1 MTNSP
6 APGAYRGTR
15 IACYTGYIVQAIVA
29 NLAPLLFITFNRT
42 FDISLTKITFLSGF
56 NFAVQLIVDLV
67 AARYAE
73 RLGYR
78 RSVIIS
84 QIFAAAGMIAYG
96 TLPYLFGSRFAGLL
110 TATFLSAIGG
120 GLIEVLVS
128 PIIESCPSDSKS
140 GSMSLLHSFY
150 CWGQAGVVL
159 LSTLFF
165 TAFGIDNWRILT
177 AIWAVV
183 PIMNALLFTKVPVPQ
198 PTEEGE
204 AMSAGQ
210 LFGSRGFGIL
220 ILLMICS
227 GAAELAVSQWA
238 SAFAEA
244 ALKVNKTIGDLM
256 GPCLFA
262 VLMGVSRAFYSV
274 FSRKT
279 GLMHFMTFSGGLCLI
294 GYLTASLSPFPALS
308 LAGCAICGFSVG
320 IFWPGTLS
328 IAAKLFPKG
337 GTFMYGILAL
347 AGDIGCVCGTG
358 FVGLMSG
365 FFGDDLKIGILCA
378 SVFPIMMT
386 VGLMLCRRLL
396 RDSPAKM
403 PEQNT
408 GN

>member
-6 APGAYRGTR
+6 APGAYKGTK

-56 NFAVQLIVDLV
+56 NFAVQLLVDLI

-78 RSVIIS
+78 KSVILS
-84 QIFAAAGMIAYG
+84 QIFAAAGMIGYG
-96 TLPYLFGSRFAGLL
+96 TLPYLIGNQFAGLL
-110 TATFLSAIGG
+110 IATALCAVGG

-128 PIIESCPSDSKS
+128 PIVESCPSDSKS

-150 CWGQAGVVL
+150 CWGQAAVVL

-165 TAFGIDNWRILT
+165 TVCGIDNWRILT
-177 AIWAVV
+177 VIWAVV
-183 PIMNALLFTKVPVPQ
+183 PIVNAFTFTRVPVPQ
-198 PTEEGE
+198 PVEEGA
-204 AMSAGQ
+204 AMSAKQ
-210 LFGSRGFGIL
+210 LFSSRGFGIL

-227 GAAELAVSQWA
+227 GAAELAISQWA

-244 ALKVNKTIGDLM
+244 ALNVNKTVGDLM

-262 VLMGVSRAFYSV
+262 ILMGVSRAFYSV
-274 FSRKT
+274 FSRRT
-279 GLMHFMTFSGGLCLI
+279 GLVRFMAVSGILCFI

-308 LAGCAICGFSVG
+308 LAGCALCGFSVG

-328 IAAKLFPKG
+328 IAARVCPNG

-347 AGDIGCVCGTG
+347 AGDVGCVCGTG
-358 FVGLMSG
+358 FVGFISG
-365 FFGDDLKIGILCA
+365 MFGDDLKKGILCA
-378 SVFPIMMT
+378 SVFPILMFIGLT
-386 VGLMLCRRLL
+386 VCRSRMN
-396 RDSPAKM
+396 R
-403 PEQNT
+403 E
-408 GN
+408 

>member
-6 APGAYRGTR
+6 APGAYKGTK

-29 NLAPLLFITFNRT
+29 NLAPLLFLTFNRT

-56 NFAVQLIVDLV
+56 NFAVQLLVDLI

-78 RSVIIS
+78 KSVILS
-84 QIFAAAGMIAYG
+84 QIFAAAGMIGYG
-96 TLPYLFGSRFAGLL
+96 TLPYLLGNRFAGLL
-110 TATFLSAIGG
+110 IATALCAVGG

-150 CWGQAGVVL
+150 CWGQAAVVL

-165 TAFGIDNWRILT
+165 TVCGIDNWRILT
-177 AIWAVV
+177 VIWAVV
-183 PIMNALLFTKVPVPQ
+183 PIVNAFTFTKVPVPQ
-198 PTEEGE
+198 PVEEGA
-204 AMSAGQ
+204 AMSAKQ
-210 LFGSRGFGIL
+210 LFSSRGLGIL

-227 GAAELAVSQWA
+227 GAAELAISQWA

-244 ALKVNKTIGDLM
+244 ALNVNKTVGDLM

-262 VLMGVSRAFYSV
+262 ILMGVSRAFYSV
-274 FSRKT
+274 FSRRT
-279 GLMHFMTFSGGLCLI
+279 GLVRFMAVSGILCFI

-308 LAGCAICGFSVG
+308 LAGCALCGFSVG

-328 IAAKLFPKG
+328 IAARVCPNG

-347 AGDIGCVCGTG
+347 AGDVGCVCGTG
-358 FVGLMSG
+358 FVGFISG
-365 FFGDDLKIGILCA
+365 MFGDDLKKGILCA
-378 SVFPIMMT
+378 SVFPILMFIGLT
-386 VGLMLCRRLL
+386 VCRSRMN
-396 RDSPAKM
+396 R
-403 PEQNT
+403 E
-408 GN
+408 

>member
-6 APGAYRGTR
+6 APGAYKGTK

-56 NFAVQLIVDLV
+56 NFAVQLLVDLI

-78 RSVIIS
+78 KSVILS
-84 QIFAAAGMIAYG
+84 QIFAASGMIGYG
-96 TLPYLFGSRFAGLL
+96 TLPYLLGNRFAGLL
-110 TATFLSAIGG
+110 IATALCAVGG

-128 PIIESCPSDSKS
+128 PIVESCPSDSKS

-150 CWGQAGVVL
+150 CWGQAAVVL

-165 TAFGIDNWRILT
+165 TVCGIDNWRILT
-177 AIWAVV
+177 VIWAVV
-183 PIMNALLFTKVPVPQ
+183 PIVNAFTFTRVPVPQ
-198 PTEEGE
+198 PVEEGA
-204 AMSAGQ
+204 AMSAKQ
-210 LFGSRGFGIL
+210 LFSSRGFGIL

-227 GAAELAVSQWA
+227 GAAELAISQWA

-244 ALKVNKTIGDLM
+244 ALNVNKTVGDLM

-262 VLMGVSRAFYSV
+262 ILMGVSRAFYSV
-274 FSRKT
+274 FSRRT
-279 GLMHFMTFSGGLCLI
+279 GLVRFMAVSGILCFI

-308 LAGCAICGFSVG
+308 LAGCALCGFSVG

-328 IAAKLFPKG
+328 IAARVCPNG

-347 AGDIGCVCGTG
+347 AGDVGCVCGTG
-358 FVGLMSG
+358 FVGFISG
-365 FFGDDLKIGILCA
+365 MFGDNLKKGILCA
-378 SVFPIMMT
+378 SVFPILMFIGLT
-386 VGLMLCRRLL
+386 VCRSRMN
-396 RDSPAKM
+396 R
-403 PEQNT
+403 E
-408 GN
+408 

>member
-6 APGAYRGTR
+6 APGAYKGTK

-56 NFAVQLIVDLV
+56 NFAVQLLVDLI

-78 RSVIIS
+78 KSVILS
-84 QIFAAAGMIAYG
+84 QIFAAAGMISYG
-96 TLPYLFGSRFAGLL
+96 TLPYLLGNRFAGLL
-110 TATFLSAIGG
+110 IATALCAVGG

-128 PIIESCPSDSKS
+128 PIVESCPSDSKS

-150 CWGQAGVVL
+150 CWGQAAVVL

-165 TAFGIDNWRILT
+165 TVCGIDNWRILT
-177 AIWAVV
+177 VIWAVV
-183 PIMNALLFTKVPVPQ
+183 PIVNAFTFTRVPVPQ
-198 PTEEGE
+198 PVEEGA
-204 AMSAGQ
+204 AMSAKQ
-210 LFGSRGFGIL
+210 LFSSRGFGIL

-227 GAAELAVSQWA
+227 GAAELAISQWA

-244 ALKVNKTIGDLM
+244 ALNVNKTVGDLM

-262 VLMGVSRAFYSV
+262 ILMGVSRAFYSV
-274 FSRKT
+274 FSRRT
-279 GLMHFMTFSGGLCLI
+279 GLVRFMAVSGILCFI

-308 LAGCAICGFSVG
+308 LAGCALCGFSVG

-328 IAAKLFPKG
+328 IAARVCPNG

-347 AGDIGCVCGTG
+347 AGDVGCVCGTG
-358 FVGLMSG
+358 FVGFISG
-365 FFGDDLKIGILCA
+365 MFGDDLKKGILCA
-378 SVFPIMMT
+378 SVFPILMFIGLT
-386 VGLMLCRRLL
+386 VCRSRMN
-396 RDSPAKM
+396 R
-403 PEQNT
+403 E
-408 GN
+408 

>member
-6 APGAYRGTR
+6 ASGAYKGTK

-56 NFAVQLIVDLV
+56 NFAVQLLVDLI

-78 RSVIIS
+78 KSVILS
-84 QIFAAAGMIAYG
+84 QIFAAAGMIGYG
-96 TLPYLFGSRFAGLL
+96 ALPYLLGNRFAGLL
-110 TATFLSAIGG
+110 IATALCAVGG

-128 PIIESCPSDSKS
+128 PIVESCPSDSKS

-150 CWGQAGVVL
+150 CWGQAAVVL

-165 TAFGIDNWRILT
+165 TVCGIDNWRILT
-177 AIWAVV
+177 VIWAVV
-183 PIMNALLFTKVPVPQ
+183 PIVNAFTFTRVPVPQ
-198 PTEEGE
+198 PVEEGA
-204 AMSAGQ
+204 AMSAKQ
-210 LFGSRGFGIL
+210 LFSSRGFGIL

-227 GAAELAVSQWA
+227 GAAELAISQWA

-244 ALKVNKTIGDLM
+244 ALNVNKTVGDLM

-262 VLMGVSRAFYSV
+262 ILMGVSRAFYSV
-274 FSRKT
+274 FSRRT
-279 GLMHFMTFSGGLCLI
+279 GLVRFMAVSGILCFI

-308 LAGCAICGFSVG
+308 LAGCALCGFSVG

-328 IAAKLFPKG
+328 IAARVCPNG

-347 AGDIGCVCGTG
+347 AGDVGCVCGTG
-358 FVGLMSG
+358 FVGFISG
-365 FFGDDLKIGILCA
+365 MFGDDLKKGILCA
-378 SVFPIMMT
+378 SVFPILMFIGLT
-386 VGLMLCRRLL
+386 VCRSRMN
-396 RDSPAKM
+396 R
-403 PEQNT
+403 E
-408 GN
+408 

>member
-1 MTNSP
+1 MTTSQ
-6 APGAYRGTR
+6 APRAYRGTK

-56 NFAVQLIVDLV
+56 NFAVQLFIDLV

-73 RLGYR
+73 KLGYR
-78 RSVIIS
+78 KSVIIS
-84 QIFAAAGMIAYG
+84 QIFAAAGMIGYG
-96 TLPYLFGSRFAGLL
+96 TLPYLLGDPFAGLL
-110 TATFLSAIGG
+110 IATFLCAVGG

-165 TAFGIDNWRILT
+165 TVCGIDNWRILT

-183 PIMNALLFTKVPVPQ
+183 PIVNAFTFTKVPVPQ
-198 PTEEGE
+198 PVEEGT
-204 AMSAGQ
+204 AMSAKQ
-210 LFGSRGFGIL
+210 LFSSRGFGIL

-227 GAAELAVSQWA
+227 GAAEQAISQWA

-244 ALKVNKTIGDLM
+244 GLNVNKTVGDIM

-262 VLMGVSRAFYSV
+262 ILMGVSRTFYSA
-274 FSRKT
+274 FSRKA
-279 GLMHFMTFSGGLCLI
+279 GLVRFMTVSGVLSLV
-294 GYLTASLSPFPALS
+294 GYLMASLSPFPALS
-308 LAGCAICGFSVG
+308 LAGCALCGFSVG

-328 IAAKLFPKG
+328 IAAKLCPNG

-358 FVGLMSG
+358 FVGFISG
-365 FFGDDLKIGILCA
+365 LLGDDLKKGILCA
-378 SVFPIMMT
+378 SVFPVLMVI
-386 VGLMLCRRLL
+386 GLTMCRR
-396 RDSPAKM
+396 RMNK
-403 PEQNT
+403 E
-408 GN
+408 

>member
-1 MTNSP
+1 MTTSQ
-6 APGAYRGTR
+6 APRAYRGTK

-56 NFAVQLIVDLV
+56 NFAVQLFIDLV

-73 RLGYR
+73 KLGYR
-78 RSVIIS
+78 KSVIIS
-84 QIFAAAGMIAYG
+84 QIFAAAGMIGYG
-96 TLPYLFGSRFAGLL
+96 TLPYLLGNPFAGLL
-110 TATFLSAIGG
+110 IATFLCAVGG

-165 TAFGIDNWRILT
+165 TVCGIDNWRILT

-183 PIMNALLFTKVPVPQ
+183 PIINAFTFTKVPVPQ
-198 PTEEGE
+198 PVEEGA
-204 AMSAGQ
+204 AMSAKQ
-210 LFGSRGFGIL
+210 LFSSRGFGIL

-227 GAAELAVSQWA
+227 GAAEQAISQWA

-244 ALKVNKTIGDLM
+244 GLNVNKTIGDIM

-262 VLMGVSRAFYSV
+262 ILMGVSRTFYSA
-274 FSRKT
+274 FSRKA
-279 GLMHFMTFSGGLCLI
+279 GLVRYMTVSGFLCLI
-294 GYLTASLSPFPALS
+294 GYLMASLSPLPAIS
-308 LAGCAICGFSVG
+308 LAGCALCGFSVG
-320 IFWPGTLS
+320 LFWPGTLS
-328 IAAKLFPKG
+328 IAAKLCPNG

-358 FVGLMSG
+358 FVGFISG
-365 FFGDDLKIGILCA
+365 LLGDDLKKGILCA
-378 SVFPIMMT
+378 SVFPVLMVI
-386 VGLMLCRRLL
+386 GLTMCRR
-396 RDSPAKM
+396 RMNK
-403 PEQNT
+403 E
-408 GN
+408 

>member
-6 APGAYRGTR
+6 APGAYKGTK

-56 NFAVQLIVDLV
+56 NFAVQLLVDLI

-78 RSVIIS
+78 KSVILS
-84 QIFAAAGMIAYG
+84 QIFAAAGMIVYG
-96 TLPYLFGSRFAGLL
+96 TLPYLLGNRFAGLL
-110 TATFLSAIGG
+110 IATALCAVGG

-150 CWGQAGVVL
+150 CWGQAAVVL

-165 TAFGIDNWRILT
+165 TVCGIDNWRILT
-177 AIWAVV
+177 VIWAVV
-183 PIMNALLFTKVPVPQ
+183 PIVNAFTFTRVPVPQ
-198 PTEEGE
+198 PVEEGA
-204 AMSAGQ
+204 AMSAKQ
-210 LFGSRGFGIL
+210 LFSSRGFGIL

-227 GAAELAVSQWA
+227 GAAELAISQWA

-244 ALKVNKTIGDLM
+244 ALNVNKTVGDLM

-262 VLMGVSRAFYSV
+262 ILMGVSRAFYSV
-274 FSRKT
+274 FSRRT
-279 GLMHFMTFSGGLCLI
+279 GLVRFMAVSGILCFI

-308 LAGCAICGFSVG
+308 LAGCALCGFSVG

-328 IAAKLFPKG
+328 IAARVCPNG

-347 AGDIGCVCGTG
+347 AGDVGCVCGTG
-358 FVGLMSG
+358 FVGFISG
-365 FFGDDLKIGILCA
+365 MFGDDLKKGILCA
-378 SVFPIMMT
+378 SVFPILMFIGLT
-386 VGLMLCRRLL
+386 VCRSRMN
-396 RDSPAKM
+396 R
-403 PEQNT
+403 E
-408 GN
+408 

>member
-1 MTNSP
+1 MTTSQ
-6 APGAYRGTR
+6 APGAYKGTK

-56 NFAVQLIVDLV
+56 NFAVQLLVDLI

-73 RLGYR
+73 KLGYR
-78 RSVIIS
+78 KSVIIS
-84 QIFAAAGMIAYG
+84 QIFAAAGMIGYG
-96 TLPYLFGSRFAGLL
+96 TLPYLLGNPFAGLL
-110 TATFLSAIGG
+110 IATFLCAIGG

-165 TAFGIDNWRILT
+165 TACGIDNWRILT
-177 AIWAVV
+177 MIWAVV
-183 PIMNALLFTKVPVPQ
+183 PIINAFTFTKVPVPQ
-198 PTEEGE
+198 PVEEGG
-204 AMSAGQ
+204 AMSAKQ
-210 LFGSRGFGIL
+210 LFSSHGFGIL

-227 GAAELAVSQWA
+227 GAAELAISQWA

-244 ALKVNKTIGDLM
+244 GLNVNKTVGDLM

-262 VLMGVSRAFYSV
+262 ILMGVSRTFYSV

-279 GLMHFMTFSGGLCLI
+279 GLVRFMTVSGVLSLV
-294 GYLTASLSPFPALS
+294 GYLMASLSPFPALS
-308 LAGCAICGFSVG
+308 LAGCALCGFSVG

-328 IAAKLFPKG
+328 IAAKLCPNG

-358 FVGLMSG
+358 FVGFISG
-365 FFGDDLKIGILCA
+365 LFGDDLKKGILCA
-378 SVFPIMMT
+378 SVFPVLMV
-386 VGLMLCRRLL
+386 VGLMLCRKRT
-396 RDSPAKM
+396 DEK
-403 PEQNT
+403 Q
-408 GN
+408 

>member
-1 MTNSP
+1 MTTSQ
-6 APGAYRGTR
+6 APGAYKGTK

-56 NFAVQLIVDLV
+56 NFAVQLFIDLV

-73 RLGYR
+73 KLGYR
-78 RSVIIS
+78 KSVIIS
-84 QIFAAAGMIAYG
+84 QIFAAAGMIGYG
-96 TLPYLFGSRFAGLL
+96 TLPYLLGDPFVGLL
-110 TATFLSAIGG
+110 IATFLCAIGG

-165 TAFGIDNWRILT
+165 TVCGIDNWRILT

-183 PIMNALLFTKVPVPQ
+183 PIVNAFTFTKVPVPQ
-198 PTEEGE
+198 PVEEGA
-204 AMSAGQ
+204 AMNAKQ
-210 LFGSRGFGIL
+210 LFSSRGFGIL

-227 GAAELAVSQWA
+227 GAAEQAISQWA

-244 ALKVNKTIGDLM
+244 GLNVNKTVGDIM

-262 VLMGVSRAFYSV
+262 VLMGVSRTFYSA
-274 FSRKT
+274 FSRKA
-279 GLMHFMTFSGGLCLI
+279 GLVRYMTVSGFLCLI
-294 GYLTASLSPFPALS
+294 GYLMASLSPFPAIS
-308 LAGCAICGFSVG
+308 LAGCALCGFSVG
-320 IFWPGTLS
+320 LFWPGTLS
-328 IAAKLFPKG
+328 IAAKFCPKG

-358 FVGLMSG
+358 FVGFISG
-365 FFGDDLKIGILCA
+365 LFGDDLKKGILCA
-378 SVFPIMMT
+378 SVFPVLMV
-386 VGLMLCRRLL
+386 VGLMFCRKRTDGQEAD
-396 RDSPAKM
+396 R
-403 PEQNT
+403 
-408 GN
+408 

>member
-6 APGAYRGTR
+6 APGAYKGTK

-56 NFAVQLIVDLV
+56 NFAVQLLVDLI

-78 RSVIIS
+78 KSVILS
-84 QIFAAAGMIAYG
+84 QIFAAAGMIGYG
-96 TLPYLFGSRFAGLL
+96 TLPYLIGNQFAGLL
-110 TATFLSAIGG
+110 IATALCAVGG

-128 PIIESCPSDSKS
+128 PIVESCPSDSKS

-150 CWGQAGVVL
+150 CWGQAAVVL

-165 TAFGIDNWRILT
+165 TVCGIDNWRILT
-177 AIWAVV
+177 VIWAVV
-183 PIMNALLFTKVPVPQ
+183 PIVNAFTFTRVPVPQ
-198 PTEEGE
+198 PVEEGA
-204 AMSAGQ
+204 AMSAKQ
-210 LFGSRGFGIL
+210 LFSSRGFGIL

-227 GAAELAVSQWA
+227 GAAELAISQWA

-244 ALKVNKTIGDLM
+244 ALNVNKTVGDLM
-256 GPCLFA
+256 CPCLFA
-262 VLMGVSRAFYSV
+262 ILMGVSRAFYSV
-274 FSRKT
+274 FSRRT
-279 GLMHFMTFSGGLCLI
+279 GLVRFMAVSGILCFI

-308 LAGCAICGFSVG
+308 LAGCALCGFSVG

-328 IAAKLFPKG
+328 IAARVCPNG

-347 AGDIGCVCGTG
+347 AGDVGCVCGTG
-358 FVGLMSG
+358 FVGFISG
-365 FFGDDLKIGILCA
+365 MFGDDLKKGILCA
-378 SVFPIMMT
+378 SVFPILMFIGLT
-386 VGLMLCRRLL
+386 VCRSRMN
-396 RDSPAKM
+396 R
-403 PEQNT
+403 E
-408 GN
+408 

>member
-1 MTNSP
+1 MTNSL
-6 APGAYRGTR
+6 APGAYKGTK

-56 NFAVQLIVDLV
+56 NFAVQLLVDLI

-78 RSVIIS
+78 KSVILS
-84 QIFAAAGMIAYG
+84 QIFAAAGMIVYG
-96 TLPYLFGSRFAGLL
+96 TLPYLLGNRFAGLL
-110 TATFLSAIGG
+110 IATALCAVGG

-128 PIIESCPSDSKS
+128 PIVESCPSDSKS

-150 CWGQAGVVL
+150 CWGQAAVVL

-165 TAFGIDNWRILT
+165 TVCGIDNWRILT
-177 AIWAVV
+177 VIWAVV
-183 PIMNALLFTKVPVPQ
+183 PIVNAFTFTRVPVPQ
-198 PTEEGE
+198 PVEEGA
-204 AMSAGQ
+204 AMSAKQ
-210 LFGSRGFGIL
+210 LFSSRGFGIL

-227 GAAELAVSQWA
+227 GAAELAISQWA

-244 ALKVNKTIGDLM
+244 ALNVNKTVGDLM

-262 VLMGVSRAFYSV
+262 ILMGVSRAFYSV
-274 FSRKT
+274 FSRRT
-279 GLMHFMTFSGGLCLI
+279 GLVRFMAVSGILCFI

-308 LAGCAICGFSVG
+308 LAGCALCGFSVG

-328 IAAKLFPKG
+328 IAARVCPNG

-347 AGDIGCVCGTG
+347 AGDVGCVCGTG
-358 FVGLMSG
+358 FVGFISG
-365 FFGDDLKIGILCA
+365 MFGDDLKKGILCA
-378 SVFPIMMT
+378 SVFPILMFIGLT
-386 VGLMLCRRLL
+386 VCRSRMN
-396 RDSPAKM
+396 R
-403 PEQNT
+403 E
-408 GN
+408 

>member
-1 MTNSP
+1 MTTSQ
-6 APGAYRGTR
+6 APRAYRGTK

-56 NFAVQLIVDLV
+56 NFAVQLFIDLV

-73 RLGYR
+73 KLGYR
-78 RSVIIS
+78 KSVIIS
-84 QIFAAAGMIAYG
+84 QIFAAAGMIGYG
-96 TLPYLFGSRFAGLL
+96 TLPYLLGNPFAGLL
-110 TATFLSAIGG
+110 IATFLCAVGG

-165 TAFGIDNWRILT
+165 TVCGIDNWRILT

-183 PIMNALLFTKVPVPQ
+183 PIVNAFTFTKVPVPQ
-198 PTEEGE
+198 PVEEGT
-204 AMSAGQ
+204 AMSAKQ
-210 LFGSRGFGIL
+210 LFSSRGFGIL

-227 GAAELAVSQWA
+227 GAAEQAISQWA

-244 ALKVNKTIGDLM
+244 GLNVNKTIGDIM

-279 GLMHFMTFSGGLCLI
+279 GLVRFMTVSGVLSLV
-294 GYLTASLSPFPALS
+294 GYLMASLSPFPVLS
-308 LAGCAICGFSVG
+308 LAGCALCGFSVG

-328 IAAKLFPKG
+328 IAAKLCPNG

-358 FVGLMSG
+358 FVGFISG
-365 FFGDDLKIGILCA
+365 LLGDDLKKGILCA
-378 SVFPIMMT
+378 SVFPVLMVI
-386 VGLMLCRRLL
+386 GLAMCRR
-396 RDSPAKM
+396 RMNK
-403 PEQNT
+403 E
-408 GN
+408 

>member
-6 APGAYRGTR
+6 APGAYKGTK

-56 NFAVQLIVDLV
+56 NFAVQLLVDLI

-78 RSVIIS
+78 KSVILS
-84 QIFAAAGMIAYG
+84 QIFAAAGMIGYG
-96 TLPYLFGSRFAGLL
+96 TLPYLLDNRFAGLL
-110 TATFLSAIGG
+110 IATALCAVGG

-150 CWGQAGVVL
+150 CWGQAAVVL

-165 TAFGIDNWRILT
+165 TVCGIDNWRILT
-177 AIWAVV
+177 VIWAVV
-183 PIMNALLFTKVPVPQ
+183 PIVNAFTFTKVPVPQ
-198 PTEEGE
+198 PVEEGA
-204 AMSAGQ
+204 AMSAKQ
-210 LFGSRGFGIL
+210 LFSSRGFGIL

-227 GAAELAVSQWA
+227 GAAELAISQWA

-244 ALKVNKTIGDLM
+244 ALNVNKTVGDLM

-262 VLMGVSRAFYSV
+262 ILMGVSRAFYSV
-274 FSRKT
+274 FSRRT
-279 GLMHFMTFSGGLCLI
+279 GLVRFMAVSGILCFI

-308 LAGCAICGFSVG
+308 LAGCALCGFSVG

-328 IAAKLFPKG
+328 IAARVCPNG

-347 AGDIGCVCGTG
+347 AGDVGCVCGTG
-358 FVGLMSG
+358 FVGFISG
-365 FFGDDLKIGILCA
+365 MFGDDLKKGILCA
-378 SVFPIMMT
+378 SVFPILMFIGLT
-386 VGLMLCRRLL
+386 VCRSRMN
-396 RDSPAKM
+396 R
-403 PEQNT
+403 E
-408 GN
+408 

>member
-1 MTNSP
+1 MTTSQ
-6 APGAYRGTR
+6 APRAYRGTK

-56 NFAVQLIVDLV
+56 NFAVQLFIDLV

-73 RLGYR
+73 KLGYR
-78 RSVIIS
+78 KSVIIS
-84 QIFAAAGMIAYG
+84 QIFAAAGMIGYG
-96 TLPYLFGSRFAGLL
+96 TLPYLLGNPFAGLL
-110 TATFLSAIGG
+110 IATFLCAVGG

-165 TAFGIDNWRILT
+165 TMCGIDNWRILT

-183 PIMNALLFTKVPVPQ
+183 PIVNAFTFTKVPVPQ
-198 PTEEGE
+198 PVEEGT
-204 AMSAGQ
+204 AMSAKQ
-210 LFGSRGFGIL
+210 LFSSRGFGIL

-227 GAAELAVSQWA
+227 GAAEQAISQWA

-244 ALKVNKTIGDLM
+244 GLNVNKTIGDIM

-262 VLMGVSRAFYSV
+262 ILMGVSRTFYSA
-274 FSRKT
+274 FSRKA
-279 GLMHFMTFSGGLCLI
+279 GLVRYMTVSGFLCLI
-294 GYLTASLSPFPALS
+294 GYLMASLSPLPAIS
-308 LAGCAICGFSVG
+308 LAGCALCGFSVG
-320 IFWPGTLS
+320 LFWPGTLS
-328 IAAKLFPKG
+328 IAAKLCPNG

-358 FVGLMSG
+358 FVGFISG
-365 FFGDDLKIGILCA
+365 LLGDDLKKGILCA
-378 SVFPIMMT
+378 SVFLVLMVI
-386 VGLMLCRRLL
+386 GLTMCRR
-396 RDSPAKM
+396 RMNK
-403 PEQNT
+403 E
-408 GN
+408 